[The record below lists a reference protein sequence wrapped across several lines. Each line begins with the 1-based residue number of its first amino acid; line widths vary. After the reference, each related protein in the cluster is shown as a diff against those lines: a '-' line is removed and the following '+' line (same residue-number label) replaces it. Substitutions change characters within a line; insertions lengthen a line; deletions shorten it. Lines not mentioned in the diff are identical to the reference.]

1 MTDQCFIRKGLSKWR
16 VLLCGIIGIVSKKQ
30 VVGRLINA
38 LERLEYRGYDS
49 AGVATISNFKIACSK
64 STGKLISLKKKLKNE
79 EIDGC
84 VGIGHTRWATHG
96 EPTETNA
103 HPHLTKNIAVV
114 HNGIIENFAELK
126 SDLQGKGVSFN
137 SQTDTEVV
145 ARLVEKKISQDNC
158 EPLEAV
164 RIVAKQLSGSFALC
178 FIFRGTENLLIA
190 TRRGSPFALGFGEEE
205 NFVSSDATSLSLF
218 SKRICYLE
226 EDDFAM
232 LTPED
237 VKIFDGSGNSVS
249 RNIQLLQT
257 DPIAL
262 SKGQYKH
269 FMEKEIFEQPEV
281 ISQVLG
287 FYLNASEEKLT
298 LPPLP
303 KSSQIKRILL
313 VGCGTA
319 FYSCLI
325 AKYWFESISGVPTHA
340 ELASE
345 FRYRSPV
352 VNKDDLLVFVS
363 QSGETADTIGA
374 LRFAKE
380 RTKNILAIVNV
391 EQSSIARESTW
402 VFPTKAGPEIGVAST
417 KAFICQLIILQI
429 LNIKLSSDLFKITSE
444 QRSNLLK
451 GLLEL
456 PRLYSEVLSQNENIK
471 KLCKKFSRAH
481 SVLFLGRDVLYPI
494 ALEGALKLKEIS
506 YIHAEGYASGELKH
520 GPIALIDKNMS
531 VVALNP
537 STKVYEKTSSNLEE
551 VKARSGKIILL
562 TDKKGKDLSKNLT
575 KSIFQLPT
583 CSDSVVPIL
592 YALPLQL
599 IAYYTALYK
608 GTDVDQ
614 PRNLAKS
621 VTVE

>member
-1 MTDQCFIRKGLSKWR
+1 M
-16 VLLCGIIGIVSKKQ
+16 CGIIGIVSKRK
-30 VVGRLINA
+30 VVDRIING

-49 AGVATISNFKIACSK
+49 SGVATIRDLKIACTK
-64 STGKLISLKKKLKNE
+64 STGKLISLKEKLKHE
-79 EIDGC
+79 DIDGC

-96 EPTETNA
+96 EPTEINA
-103 HPHLTKNIAVV
+103 HPHTTKNVAVV

-126 SDLQGKGVSFN
+126 DDLMRKGISFN
-137 SQTDTEVV
+137 SQTDTEVIAQLV
-145 ARLVEKKISQDNC
+145 EEKISRDKCDPLDAVRLVVKK
-158 EPLEAV
+158 
-164 RIVAKQLSGSFALC
+164 LSGSFALC
-178 FIFRGTENLLIA
+178 FIFRGIESLMIA
-190 TRRGSPFALGFGEEE
+190 TRRGSPLALGFGEEE
-205 NFVSSDATSLSLF
+205 NYVSSDATSLSLF
-218 SKRICYLE
+218 SKKICYLE

-232 LTPED
+232 LHPEE
-237 VKIFDGSGNSVS
+237 VKVFDGSGKIVS
-249 RNIQLLQT
+249 RNIELLNT
-257 DPIAL
+257 DPVTL
-262 SKGQYKH
+262 SKGKYKH
-269 FMEKEIFEQPEV
+269 FMEKEIFEQPEI

-287 FYLNASEEKLT
+287 FYLNASEEMLT
-298 LPPLP
+298 LPHLP
-303 KSSQIKRILL
+303 KSTEIKRILL

-319 FYSCLI
+319 FYSCLT

-340 ELASE
+340 ELSSE
-345 FRYRSPV
+345 FRYRSPAL
-352 VNKDDLLVFVS
+352 NKDDLLVFVS

-374 LRFAKE
+374 LRFARKH
-380 RTKNILAIVNV
+380 TNNILAIVNV

-429 LNIKLSSDLFKITSE
+429 LNIKVGSDLLKITPE
-444 QRSNLLK
+444 QRSSLLK

-456 PRLYSEVLSQNENIK
+456 PRLYSEVLSQNEDIK
-471 KLCKKFSRAH
+471 KLCKKFSGSC

-520 GPIALIDKNMS
+520 GPIALVDKNMS

-537 STKVYEKTSSNLEE
+537 STKVFEKTLSNLEE
-551 VKARSGKIILL
+551 VKARSGKIVLL
-562 TDKKGKDLSKNLT
+562 TDNKGKNLSKNLT

-583 CSDSVVPIL
+583 CADFIAPIL
-592 YALPLQL
+592 YVLPLQL
-599 IAYYTALYK
+599 IAYYTALEK

>member
-1 MTDQCFIRKGLSKWR
+1 M
-16 VLLCGIIGIVSKKQ
+16 CGIIGIVSKKQ
-30 VVGRLINA
+30 VVDRLISG

-49 AGVATISNFKIACSK
+49 SGVATISNSRIACIK
-64 STGKLISLKKKLKNE
+64 STGKLISLKSRLKNE
-79 EIDGC
+79 TINGC

-96 EPTETNA
+96 EPTEINA
-103 HPHLTKNIAVV
+103 HPHVTKNVAVV
-114 HNGIIENFAELK
+114 HNGIIENFADFK
-126 SDLQGKGVSFN
+126 DDLLRKGRNFH
-137 SQTDTEVV
+137 SQTDTEVI
-145 ARLVEKKISQDNC
+145 AKLVEEKISQDKC

-164 RIVAKQLSGSFALC
+164 QLVVEKLKGSFALC
-178 FIFRGTENLLIA
+178 FIFRGVENLMIA
-190 TRRGSPFALGFGEEE
+190 TRRGSPLALGFGDVEH
-205 NFVSSDATSLSLF
+205 FVSSDATSLSIF
-218 SKRICYLE
+218 SEKICYLE
-226 EDDFAM
+226 EGDLAM

-237 VKIFDGSGNSVS
+237 LKIFDSSGKSIC
-249 RNIQLLQT
+249 RDIQVLNT
-257 DPIAL
+257 DPVIL
-262 SKGQYKH
+262 SKGKYKH

-287 FYLNASEEKLT
+287 FYLNASKETLT

-303 KSSQIKRILL
+303 KSSEIKRVILI
-313 VGCGTA
+313 GCGTA
-319 FYSCLI
+319 FYSCLV
-325 AKYWFESISGVPTHA
+325 ARYWFESLSGVPTHA

-352 VNKDDLLVFVS
+352 ISKDDLLIFVS

-374 LRFAKE
+374 LRYAKE
-380 RTKNILAIVNV
+380 YTKNILAIVNV

-417 KAFICQLIILQI
+417 KAFICQLIILKI
-429 LNIKLSSDLFKITSE
+429 LNIKFASDLLKITPE

-451 GLLEL
+451 ALLEL

-471 KLCKKFSRAH
+471 KLCKKFSH
-481 SVLFLGRDVLYPI
+481 SNSVLYLGRDSLYPI

-506 YIHAEGYASGELKH
+506 YLHAEGYASGELKH
-520 GPIALIDKNMS
+520 GPIALIDKSMS

-537 STKVYEKTSSNLEE
+537 STKVFEKTLSNLEE
-551 VKARSGKIILL
+551 VKARRGKVILL
-562 TDKKGKDLSKNLT
+562 TDEKGNELSKNLT
-575 KSIFQLPT
+575 KSIIQLPT
-583 CSDSVVPIL
+583 CSDYLVPIL
-592 YALPLQL
+592 YSLPLQL
-599 IAYYTALYK
+599 IAYYTALDK

>member
-1 MTDQCFIRKGLSKWR
+1 M
-16 VLLCGIIGIVSKKQ
+16 CGIIGIVSKKQ
-30 VVGRLINA
+30 VVGRLING

-49 AGVATISNFKIACSK
+49 SGVATINDSEITYSK
-64 STGKLISLKKKLKNE
+64 SSGKLISLKKKLENKPLAGN
-79 EIDGC
+79 I
-84 VGIGHTRWATHG
+84 GIGHTRWATHG
-96 EPTETNA
+96 EPTENNA
-103 HPHLTKNIAVV
+103 HPHVTKNVAVV
-114 HNGIIENFAELK
+114 HNGIIENFAEFKDDYLK
-126 SDLQGKGVSFN
+126 KGISFY

-145 ARLVEKKISQDNC
+145 AKIVEEKISQERC
-158 EPLEAV
+158 QPLEAV
-164 RIVAKQLSGSFALC
+164 RLAIEKLHGSFALC
-178 FIFRGTENLLIA
+178 FIFRGMENLMIA
-190 TRRGSPFALGFGEEE
+190 TRRGSPLALGIGEGE
-205 NFVSSDATSLSLF
+205 NFVSSDATSLSIF
-218 SKRICYLE
+218 SKKMCYLE
-226 EDDFAM
+226 EGDFAM
-232 LTPED
+232 LTTEE
-237 VKIFDGSGNSVS
+237 VTIFDSSGKSVS
-249 RNIQLLQT
+249 REVQMLNT
-257 DPIAL
+257 DPITL
-262 SKGQYKH
+262 SKGKYKH
-269 FMEKEIFEQPEV
+269 YMEKEIFEQPEI

-287 FYLNASEEKLT
+287 SYLNASDETLT

-303 KSSQIKRILL
+303 KSSEIKRILL
-313 VGCGTA
+313 IGCGTA
-319 FYSCLI
+319 YYSCLV
-325 AKYWFESISGVPTHA
+325 AKYWFESLSGMPAHA

-352 VNKDDLLVFVS
+352 ISSDDLLVFVS

-380 RTKNILAIVNV
+380 YTKNILAIVNV

-417 KAFICQLIILQI
+417 KAFICQLIILQM
-429 LNIKLSSDLFKITSE
+429 LNIKFGSDFLKITPE

-456 PRLYSEVLSQNENIK
+456 PRLYSEVLYQNENIK
-471 KLCKKFSRAH
+471 KLCKKFSSSY
-481 SVLFLGRDVLYPI
+481 SVLFLGRDLLYPI

-506 YIHAEGYASGELKH
+506 YLHAEGYASGELKH
-520 GPIALIDKNMS
+520 GPIALIDNNMS

-537 STKVYEKTSSNLEE
+537 STKVFEKTLSNLEE

-562 TDKKGKDLSKNLT
+562 TDEKGKALSKNLT

-583 CSDSVVPIL
+583 CSDFIAPIL
-592 YALPLQL
+592 YVLPLQL
-599 IAYYTALYK
+599 IAYYTALEK

>member
-1 MTDQCFIRKGLSKWR
+1 M
-16 VLLCGIIGIVSKKQ
+16 CGIIGIVSKKQ
-30 VVGRLINA
+30 VVDRLISG

-49 AGVATISNFKIACSK
+49 SGVATISNSKIACTK
-64 STGKLISLKKKLKNE
+64 STGKLISLKKRLKNDT
-79 EIDGC
+79 IDGY

-96 EPTETNA
+96 EPTELNA
-103 HPHLTKNIAVV
+103 HPHVTKNVAVV
-114 HNGIIENFAELK
+114 HNGIIENFAEFK
-126 SDLQGKGVSFN
+126 DDLVKKGINFH
-137 SQTDTEVV
+137 SQTDTEVI
-145 ARLVEKKISQDNC
+145 AKLVEEKISQEKC

-164 RIVAKQLSGSFALC
+164 QLAVEKLKGSFALC
-178 FIFRGTENLLIA
+178 FIFRGVENLMIA
-190 TRRGSPFALGFGEEE
+190 ARRGSPLALGFGDEEH
-205 NFVSSDATSLSLF
+205 FVSSDATSLSIF
-218 SKRICYLE
+218 SKKICYLE
-226 EDDFAM
+226 EGDLAM
-232 LTPED
+232 LSSED
-237 VKIFDGSGNSVS
+237 VKIFDSAGKSVF
-249 RNIQLLQT
+249 RDIQVLNT
-257 DPIAL
+257 DPVTL
-262 SKGQYKH
+262 SKGKYKH

-287 FYLNASEEKLT
+287 FYLNASKETLT

-303 KSSQIKRILL
+303 KSSEIKRVILI
-313 VGCGTA
+313 GCGTA
-319 FYSCLI
+319 FYSCLV
-325 AKYWFESISGVPTHA
+325 ARYWFESLSGVPSHA

-352 VNKDDLLVFVS
+352 VKKDDLLVFVS

-380 RTKNILAIVNV
+380 HTKNILAIVNV

-429 LNIKLSSDLFKITSE
+429 LNIKLSSDLFKTTSE

-481 SVLFLGRDVLYPI
+481 SVFFLGRDVLYPI

>member
-1 MTDQCFIRKGLSKWR
+1 
-16 VLLCGIIGIVSKKQ
+16 
-30 VVGRLINA
+30 
-38 LERLEYRGYDS
+38 
-49 AGVATISNFKIACSK
+49 
-64 STGKLISLKKKLKNE
+64 
-79 EIDGC
+79 
-84 VGIGHTRWATHG
+84 
-96 EPTETNA
+96 
-103 HPHLTKNIAVV
+103 
-114 HNGIIENFAELK
+114 
-126 SDLQGKGVSFN
+126 
-137 SQTDTEVV
+137 
-145 ARLVEKKISQDNC
+145 
-158 EPLEAV
+158 
-164 RIVAKQLSGSFALC
+164 
-178 FIFRGTENLLIA
+178 
-190 TRRGSPFALGFGEEE
+190 
-205 NFVSSDATSLSLF
+205 
-218 SKRICYLE
+218 
-226 EDDFAM
+226 
-232 LTPED
+232 
-237 VKIFDGSGNSVS
+237 
-249 RNIQLLQT
+249 
-257 DPIAL
+257 
-262 SKGQYKH
+262 
-269 FMEKEIFEQPEV
+269 MEKEIFEQPEV

-298 LPPLP
+298 LPALP

-352 VNKDDLLVFVS
+352 VKKDDLLVFVS

-380 RTKNILAIVNV
+380 HTKNILAIVNV

-429 LNIKLSSDLFKITSE
+429 LNIKLSSDLFKTTSE

-506 YIHAEGYASGELKH
+506 YIHAEGHASGELKH

-614 PRNLAKS
+614 PRNLAKPVVFCGFFPVDSSEFESLRESIEKLALNDSSFTFEIETSLALGFGFRCGFLGLLHLEVIRERIEREFNIDLITTAPS
-621 VTVE
+621 VVYSVETIDNKLLNIHNPADLPDPSKIKIGRASCRERV

>member
-1 MTDQCFIRKGLSKWR
+1 

-30 VVGRLINA
+30 VVGRLISA

-49 AGVATISNFKIACSK
+49 AGVATISNSKIACSK

-79 EIDGC
+79 EIDGY

-126 SDLQGKGVSFN
+126 SDLQGQGVSFN

-178 FIFRGTENLLIA
+178 FIFRGNENLLIA
-190 TRRGSPFALGFGEEE
+190 TRRGSPLALGFGGEE

-237 VKIFDGSGNSVS
+237 VKIFDGSGNNVS
-249 RNIQLLQT
+249 RNIQLLNT
-257 DPIAL
+257 DPITL

-298 LPPLP
+298 LPALP
-303 KSSQIKRILL
+303 KSPQIKRILL
-313 VGCGTA
+313 IGCGTA

-352 VNKDDLLVFVS
+352 VKKDDLLVFVS

-380 RTKNILAIVNV
+380 HTKNILAIVNV

-429 LNIKLSSDLFKITSE
+429 LNIKLSSDLFKTTSE

-471 KLCKKFSRAH
+471 KLCKKFSRAN
-481 SVLFLGRDVLYPI
+481 SVFFLGRDVLYPI

-575 KSIFQLPT
+575 KSKF
-583 CSDSVVPIL
+583 SFRSVLGMTYVI
-592 YALPLQL
+592 
-599 IAYYTALYK
+599 TAH
-608 GTDVDQ
+608 
-614 PRNLAKS
+614 RFFAS
-621 VTVE
+621 